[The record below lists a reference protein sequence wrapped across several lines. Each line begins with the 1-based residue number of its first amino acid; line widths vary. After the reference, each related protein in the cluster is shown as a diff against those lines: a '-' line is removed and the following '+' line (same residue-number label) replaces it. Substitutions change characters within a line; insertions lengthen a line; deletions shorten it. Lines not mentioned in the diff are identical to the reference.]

1 MPLYRLKRHVIY
13 RPGCQDTEEV
23 WGIDRRPVGLPVV
36 CAPRDTDRDD
46 PLRARDDCC
55 GSWLLQTADGR
66 YVSWHRFFE
75 WASEAEAAGYEIVSG
90 FKNLSPFTVVVLRG
104 P

>member
-1 MPLYRLKRHVIY
+1 M
-13 RPGCQDTEEV
+13 
-23 WGIDRRPVGLPVV
+23 
-36 CAPRDTDRDD
+36 
-46 PLRARDDCC
+46 
-55 GSWLLQTADGR
+55 ADGR
-66 YVSWHRFFE
+66 YVPWSHFFE